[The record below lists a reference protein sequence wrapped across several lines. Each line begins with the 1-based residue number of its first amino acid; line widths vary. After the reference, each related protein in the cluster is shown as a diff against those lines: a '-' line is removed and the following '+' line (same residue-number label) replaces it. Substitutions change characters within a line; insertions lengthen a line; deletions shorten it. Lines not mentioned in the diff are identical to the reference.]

1 MNSHMDEG
9 IIQPRRRPGD
19 PRPGPDALIIMTPA
33 ELSFLARITRAKE
46 VSVPDMWFSRVYQ
59 AKGGKD
65 GDLIL
70 AGPCLGAP
78 QAVMAMEKLVVLGV
92 KRIWVLGWCGSLQPD
107 LRIGH
112 LLIPSGA
119 VSAEGTSRHYPIGDR
134 SPVSDAEMNRAL
146 EGELSRQELF
156 YAKGRV
162 WSTDAPYRETP
173 AQVLTHQRDGILAV
187 EMEMSALMT
196 SALYRSV
203 ALAGVLIVSD
213 ELFDLKWRPGFSDP
227 RLKSASRSAGE
238 ILLRLA
244 GYGGS

>member
-1 MNSHMDEG
+1 MDEG

-33 ELSFLARITRAKE
+33 ELSFLARITCAKE
-46 VSVPDMWFSRVYQ
+46 VSVPDMWFSRV
-59 AKGGKD
+59 
-65 GDLIL
+65 
-70 AGPCLGAP
+70 AP

-146 EGELSRQELF
+146 EGELSRQKLF

-162 WSTDAPYRETP
+162 WSTDAPYRETS
-173 AQVLTHQRDGILAV
+173 AQVLTHQRDGVLAV

-196 SALYRSV
+196 LALYRSV